1 MGRKK
6 DRRFL
11 ILVSVCSVAGVALG
25 GTAGW
30 AESNQCFQAELPS
43 SECLSETPRT
53 KTLEG
58 MVFGLV
64 AGVGSACGAAWNF
77 RPKG

>member
-11 ILVSVCSVAGVALG
+11 ILVSACSVAGVVLG

-30 AESNQCFQAELPS
+30 AESNQCFQSELPN
-43 SECLSETPRT
+43 SECLT
-53 KTLEG
+53 KSPIAQTIEG
-58 MVFGLV
+58 MAFGLV

-77 RPKG
+77 RPRD